1 MDRFFVILCFGT
13 WPIFATSR
21 DSWNETVRLE
31 TGLQWKKRTIFPMNS
46 STGGFSVLWI
56 SEYCKLVDHR
66 HAEGFMAD
74 IYSEMKVTDK

>member
-1 MDRFFVILCFGT
+1 
-13 WPIFATSR
+13 
-21 DSWNETVRLE
+21 
-31 TGLQWKKRTIFPMNS
+31 MNS